1 MDVEATGIDSLSVN
15 SIGVGTSCSGTDVDV
30 EATGIALSHCKIASA
45 GDAGMGGAV
54 VAVRLGAFLGD
65 LCLTSGASG

>member
-15 SIGVGTSCSGTDVDV
+15 SIGVGISCGGTDVDCTFV
-30 EATGIALSHCKIASA
+30 TKALSLCKIAST
-45 GDAGMGGAV
+45 GDAGMGGAA

-65 LCLTSGASG
+65 LCLTSGASD